1 MATGNNIQVNLNLKD
16 SQFKRGIENA
26 GQQLQTLVGA
36 EKFVKLKLD
45 TNDFRSQYQTALKD
59 AMKGMKKVGAT
70 TYKASN
76 GKTAEVNDAQSAA
89 KAYAR
94 FNDLAKSATTTK
106 EQNAYLAKANAVGKY
121 LQSLSELGNKM
132 KEVASLEQRMN
143 RATNTGMVAAQRR
156 QAYKDAMSPEREA
169 NAADKRFRNKQME
182 GLRQK
187 DKAEAAEQKAV
198 EQAEKERNKR
208 YTAYVREYD
217 RQIKAG
223 TDTMSP
229 ELFRLRNKYL
239 NGKSNFQDSKKSL
252 TFEGTNAQ
260 IENLK
265 ARLAELQRIFDQLGT
280 PKTKGEKRYFAQIE
294 GEIQRVKAELEPLL
308 KIQEKLNTNATPT
321 AEQSKW
327 SKQQEEKQRK
337 EASKNQAQASVF
349 NDKNAYILEG
359 YDKKIAKIR
368 KQIIELNKTAL
379 NPSVSATTLQQIE
392 RLKQEMNRLKQ
403 QKAELQEDPKITSRA
418 YRDAYGANRRQYA
431 EQDRQMNRMTA
442 GGNSNIQ
449 LAQMRA
455 FYREQERLSA
465 AAAREQERAA
475 ERNAKAQERVNAKM
489 EKQGGL
495 LGRLKMLAAS
505 YLSIFTAYRYIKG
518 LVETTGYF
526 EQQQVALEG
535 ILGSASAATKAIS
548 QLKSMAL
555 QSPKQFKDLVGDA
568 KQLSA
573 YGIEVE
579 KLLPTVKQLADISV
593 GLGVDMGRL
602 TLAYGQVK
610 SATVLRGQEL
620 RQFTEA
626 GVPMVEE
633 LAKKFT
639 QLNGK
644 LVSTSE
650 IFELI
655 SKRQVSF
662 EMVAEVLRDMTSEGG
677 KFYNM
682 QETISETL
690 YGQMEKL
697 KDLWTINLNDT
708 GSGISGVL
716 MAGVKALQLLIKES
730 RTLLWIFGTAGI
742 MVGIKSL
749 ATGFGTI
756 KRRIEEI
763 RLTTALWKMELRS
776 ATGLAGKAGLLF
788 KGIGS
793 ALTSNIGIAAISV
806 LVGLIAK
813 AVIKSKELSNELGKI
828 DKSFAK
834 DNAKYVQGF
843 DKLIG
848 KLSILTEGTKK
859 YNEALD
865 TLKNNYS
872 DYVNPAIINQLIAER
887 KQLDDTTEGWGRL
900 HDSIVAA
907 INAKND
913 YERHK
918 AKKEKAGDMVAADVP
933 YKLDIMLGNL
943 RAIADRNT
951 YKGRKIDTNSAVISS
966 SLQNREIA
974 KKTKDSLSFAIE
986 SFFSQGLTSK
996 EELQEEIERSFKTYN
1011 VANNVT
1017 KFVLENIDTIWGNL
1031 TNTKKWQTYLTE
1043 HNAAENSDFA
1053 KIDKAF
1059 NDAQQRTSQRQEGRW
1074 HEGMTNEEY
1083 NPTKLIQAGQYDV
1096 TIATKSLIAGITKEI
1111 QAGVKYGNTEDIFVS
1126 EDGRNDGK
1134 KGLELYNEAAK
1145 VLNEEFKG
1153 ITIETFQ
1160 DADKINR
1167 IAQALSNL
1175 GLSIKDS
1182 NLQNRINGITGK
1194 FTEMAGVKSGQAAQV
1209 STNITRDFLGSG
1221 VLNHDE
1227 KDWYAQYV
1235 KKTTNETFDSVRE
1248 GIRTLYQDNKK
1259 YIDSYSNSPIG
1270 ANKEEVERRKAENE
1284 RLKKLAAAEYY
1295 DIDLTDKKKGGSG
1308 RNRRDY
1314 EFDTFINEFKS
1325 AYEMYKK
1332 AVQQGGISM
1341 GAAFV
1346 QNNKQVQDMFGGFFN
1361 GGEFGEKF
1369 KQTKVGDTNVID
1381 LISDKFITE
1390 GVEKGIIDFKG
1401 AAEAVAEQL
1410 KSEAEK
1416 NKAAGK
1422 TTLAEDQMRA
1432 YKSLIQYI
1440 QSTFS
1445 KDNIDGFLKDLEKSL
1460 NDLTLTFDKT
1470 TKNVELYSKMIEQ
1483 GTQHKLGGMIGA
1495 QYKEQ
1500 VTTPQSTIMRGNI
1513 TKVIEVYNT
1522 ELEKEATS
1530 NPNSEIAKSKNE
1542 QGLYEGYSFNKLDTI
1557 DDIYKALQQIDK
1569 LEQVN
1574 NENFTASAAGQITIS
1589 QLRPMLQQLLQ
1600 QVVSEI
1606 SSISGKK
1613 YTGNALDDSV
1623 ENAKIG
1629 MTAARTKLNAA
1640 QANVKDKNELQWDY
1654 GAIEAYVGQSQ
1665 TYANNIFDQFLAQ
1678 NDFEAMYQAMG
1689 KWKLI
1694 NFDDMRKK
1702 LEELIKDLDPLT
1714 KLQIEGKFNDL
1725 KGKVDEFNSS
1735 AGANFF
1741 SSIHDY
1747 RTADKRAKTQYD
1759 ETVAKGQGIEGA
1771 YFNEETGQ
1779 FGWMKNMV
1787 SAEDI
1792 VKLEELNT
1800 QLDKMGI
1807 NGVKASN
1814 AFKTEALKNMNKS
1827 ITETSKQFSSLVDSV
1842 NGVVKAFKSF
1852 VSEVNHVY
1860 DVMNDGENPAW
1871 MEDVEEGIDEF
1882 GNAFNA
1888 IVAPIVAVIA
1898 LMAAL
1903 AVAATALNI
1912 AFTPLLII
1920 MLVVIAV
1927 AAAVAAI
1934 VMAFKAHDNALERSI
1949 EGMKEAVED
1958 FDTAVTNLNAAA
1970 ERTTGLDKLI
1980 KRTDAIG
1987 KSISQASEYANMAA
2001 AEDAKKNTDYDKVK
2015 EYQQQQQEA
2024 EDEFKNSLLDMLDE
2038 LVSSTE
2044 DWASAMG
2051 DAIRSAFQ
2059 NGENAARSFRNTV
2072 KTMIGD
2078 VVENMLE
2085 MAILQPLIESA
2096 IQDWT
2101 NQDYLREKYTTK
2113 SKDKDGNTIDVFDS
2127 EGYTEELL
2135 KNINNSAK
2143 AEDFYK
2149 TMIGIGNTLI
2159 DTENALPDFLQEAL
2173 WYNSDAQ
2180 SLSGGIE
2187 SITEDTARRLEAL
2200 SNSQLGALLN
2210 IQSILQNYIGG
2221 NGMYSSS
2228 PMANIQSTVAL
2239 IQGDTAGIRSATQT
2253 LLDEIRAVRTTSSQ
2267 PIHVTMV

>member
-1 MATGNNIQVNLNLKD
+1 MATGNNIQVSLNLKD

-45 TNDFRSQYQTALKD
+45 ANDFRSQYQTALKD
-59 AMKGMKKVGAT
+59 AMKGIKRVGAN

-94 FNDLAKSATTTK
+94 FTELAKSASSTK
-106 EQNAYLAKANAVGKY
+106 EQNTYIAKANAVGKY

-132 KEVASLEQRMN
+132 KEVTSLEQRMN

-156 QAYKDAMSPEREA
+156 QSYKDALTPEREA
-169 NAADKRFRNKQME
+169 NAADRRFRNKQME

-187 DKAEAAEQKAV
+187 DKAEAAEQKAA
-198 EQAEKERNKR
+198 ERAEKERNKR
-208 YTAYVREYD
+208 YSKNVQEYD
-217 RQIKAG
+217 KQIKAG

-229 ELFRLRNKYL
+229 ELFRLHNQYL
-239 NGKSNFQDSKKSL
+239 NGKSNFQDSKKSV
-252 TFEGTNAQ
+252 TFEGANAQ

-265 ARLAELQRIFDQLGT
+265 ARLAELQKIFDQLGT

-321 AEQSKW
+321 VEQSKW
-327 SKQQEEKQRK
+327 SMQQEEKQRR
-337 EASKNQAQASVF
+337 EANKNQAQASVF

-368 KQIIELNKTAL
+368 KQIVELNKTAL
-379 NPSVSATTLQQIE
+379 NPSVSANTLQQIE

-403 QKAELQEDPKITSRA
+403 QKAELQEDPKITTRA
-418 YRDAYGANRRQYA
+418 YRDAYHTNRRQYA
-431 EQDRQMNRMTA
+431 EQDRQMNRMTN

-455 FYREQERLSA
+455 FYREQERVA
-465 AAAREQERAA
+465 ASAAREQERAA
-475 ERNAKAQERVNAKM
+475 ERNAKAQERVNAKL
-489 EKQGGL
+489 ERQGGL
-495 LGRLKMLAAS
+495 LGRLKTLAAS
-505 YLSIFTAYRYIKG
+505 YLSIFTAYRYIRG
-518 LVETTGYF
+518 LVDTTGYF

-662 EMVAEVLRDMTSEGG
+662 EMVAEVLRDMTAEGG

-690 YGQMEKL
+690 YGQVQKL

-708 GSGISGVL
+708 GSSISGVL
-716 MAGVKALQLLIKES
+716 MGGVKALQLLIKES
-730 RTLLWIFGTAGI
+730 RTLLWVFGAAGI
-742 MVGIKSL
+742 MVGVKSL

-776 ATGLAGKAGLLF
+776 ATGLAGKAGLIF
-788 KGIGS
+788 KGIGA
-793 ALTSNIGIAAISV
+793 ALTSNIGIAAISA

-834 DNAKYVQGF
+834 DNAKYIQGF

-848 KLSILTEGTKK
+848 KLSLLTEGTKK
-859 YNEALD
+859 YNETLD

-887 KQLDDTTEGWGRL
+887 KQLDDTAEGWGRL

-918 AKKEKAGDMVAADVP
+918 AKKEKAGDMVTADVP

-966 SLQNREIA
+966 SLNNGEDV
-974 KKTKDSLSFAIE
+974 KKTKDALSFAIE
-986 SFFSQGLTSK
+986 SFFSQGLIS
-996 EELQEEIERSFKTYN
+996 EAELQDEIERSFKTYGVTN
-1011 VANNVT
+1011 VVT
-1017 KFVLENIDTIWGNL
+1017 KFVLENIDTIWKNL
-1031 TNTKKWQTYLTE
+1031 TNTEKWQTYLDE
-1043 HNAAENSDFA
+1043 HNAAENSDYA
-1053 KIDKAF
+1053 KIDRAF
-1059 NDAQQRTSQRQEGRW
+1059 NDAQKRTSQRQEGRW
-1074 HEGMTNEEY
+1074 QEGMTNEEY
-1083 NPTKLIQAGQYDV
+1083 KPTKLIQAGQYDI
-1096 TIATKSLIAGITKEI
+1096 TIATQSLIAGITQEI
-1111 QAGVKYGNTEDIFVS
+1111 QAGVKNGNTEDIFVS
-1126 EDGRNDGK
+1126 EDGLDDGK
-1134 KGLELYNEAAK
+1134 KGLKLYNEAAN
-1145 VLNEEFKG
+1145 VLNKEFKG
-1153 ITIETFQ
+1153 ITIDTFQ

-1167 IAQALSNL
+1167 IAQALNNL
-1175 GLSIKDS
+1175 GMSIKDS
-1182 NLQNRINGITGK
+1182 NLLNRISDITGK
-1194 FTEMAGVKSGQAAQV
+1194 FTELAGVKSGQAAQV
-1209 STNITRDFLGSG
+1209 STNITRDFLDSG
-1221 VLNHDE
+1221 VLSHDV

-1235 KKTTNETFDSVRE
+1235 NKTTNETFDSVRE
-1248 GIRTLYQDNKK
+1248 GIRTLYQENKK
-1259 YIDSYSNSPIG
+1259 YIDSYSKSPIG
-1270 ANKEEVERRKAENE
+1270 ANKEEVERRKAENA
-1284 RLKKLAAAEYY
+1284 RLEKLAATQYY
-1295 DIDLTDKKKGGSG
+1295 DIDLTDKKKGRSAY
-1308 RNRRDY
+1308 NHNKEYD
-1314 EFDTFINEFKS
+1314 EFLNEFKS
-1325 AYEMYKK
+1325 AYDMYKK
-1332 AVQQGGISM
+1332 AIQQGGVSM

-1361 GGEFGEKF
+1361 GGEFGDKF
-1369 KQTKVGDTNVID
+1369 KQVKVGDKSVID
-1381 LISDKFITE
+1381 LMQDKFISD
-1390 GVEKGIIDFKG
+1390 GIEKGIVDFKG
-1401 AAEAVAEQL
+1401 AAEAVAAELKEQADNHKGTAKGQDYL
-1410 KSEAEK
+1410 QEYNALTKW
-1416 NKAAGK
+1416 
-1422 TTLAEDQMRA
+1422 
-1432 YKSLIQYI
+1432 I

-1470 TKNVELYSKMIEQ
+1470 NKNVELYSKMIEK
-1483 GTQHKLGGMIGA
+1483 GTQVRHGSMIGA
-1495 QYKEQ
+1495 QYKAQ
-1500 VTTPQSTIMRGNI
+1500 VTTPQSTIMKGNI
-1513 TKVIEVYNT
+1513 QKVVEVYNT
-1522 ELEKEATS
+1522 KLDEEATS
-1530 NPNSEIAKSKNE
+1530 NPESAIAKTKNE
-1542 QGLYEGYSFNKLDTI
+1542 QGLYEGYSFGKLDTI

-1589 QLRPMLQQLLQ
+1589 KLRPMLQQLLQ
-1600 QVVSEI
+1600 QVVAEI

-1613 YTGNALDDSV
+1613 YTGNALNDSV
-1623 ENAKIG
+1623 ANTKID
-1629 MTAARTKLNAA
+1629 MNAA
-1640 QANVKDKNELQWDY
+1640 KLELDKAQEISLGAGNGFDY
-1654 GAIEAYVGQSQ
+1654 SAIEAYVGRSQ
-1665 TYANNIFDQFLAQ
+1665 TNATAIMDNFLAQ
-1678 NDFEAMYQAMG
+1678 NDFSVMFDALG

-1694 NFDDMRKK
+1694 NFDDLRKK
-1702 LEELIKDLDPLT
+1702 LEELTKNLDPLT
-1714 KLQIEGKFNDL
+1714 KLQLTQKFNDL
-1725 KGKVDEFNSS
+1725 EQKVNEFNSS
-1735 AGANFF
+1735 TGGNLFN
-1741 SSIHDY
+1741 SMHDY
-1747 RTADKRAKTQYD
+1747 FTADKRAKGQYD
-1759 ETVAKGQGIEGA
+1759 ETVAAGQSIAGA
-1771 YFNEETGQ
+1771 HFDEETGQ
-1779 FGWMKNMV
+1779 FSWIKNMV
-1787 SAEDI
+1787 SAED
-1792 VKLEELNT
+1792 VATLTVLNAKLKE
-1800 QLDKMGI
+1800 MGV
-1807 NGVKASN
+1807 NGENLSRS
-1814 AFKTEALKNMNKS
+1814 FKTEALKNMEAS
-1827 ITETSKQFSSLVDSV
+1827 IQSFSKKFNSMTNIVDSV
-1842 NGVVKAFKSF
+1842 VNAMKAFSNAIN
-1852 VSEVNHVY
+1852 EVY
-1860 DVMNDGENPAW
+1860 DVMNDGENPEW
-1871 MEDVEEGIDEF
+1871 MQVMDDSINDF
-1882 GNAFNA
+1882 GEAFEA
-1888 IVAPIVAVIA
+1888 IIAPIVAVIA
-1898 LMAAL
+1898 LVAAL
-1903 AVAATALNI
+1903 AAAAITLDI

-1920 MLVVIAV
+1920 MIAIIAV
-1927 AAAVAAI
+1927 AAAIAAI
-1934 VMAFKAHDNALERSI
+1934 VAAFKAHDNALERSI
-1949 EGMKEAVED
+1949 ESMKEAVED
-1958 FDTAVTNLNAAA
+1958 FDTAITNLNAAA
-1970 ERTTGLDKLI
+1970 ERATGLDKLV
-1980 KRTDAIG
+1980 KRTDAVG
-1987 KSISQASEYANMAA
+1987 KSISKASEYANMAA
-2001 AEDAKKNTDYDKVK
+2001 AEDAKKNTDYDKLK
-2015 EYQQQQQEA
+2015 EYQQEQQEA

-2044 DWASAMG
+2044 DWANAMG

-2101 NQDYLREKYTTK
+2101 NQDYLQQKYTKK
-2113 SKDKDGNTIDVFDS
+2113 SKDANGNTIDVFDS

-2173 WYNSDAQ
+2173 WYNSDTQ

-2228 PMANIQSTVAL
+2228 PMANIQSTIAL
-2239 IQGDTAGIRSATQT
+2239 IQGDTAGIRSATQN
-2253 LLDEIRAVRTTSSQ
+2253 LLDEIRAVRTTNSQ
-2267 PIHVTMV
+2267 PLHVSIV